1 MDDEYH
7 NILSEEFPS
16 PIREHDPL
24 PPVENE
30 QIPETPLL
38 HVEQAVEQA
47 PAEQTHFA
55 SPSLTQQVEA
65 ETPIDPALRDEH
77 VEAEQET
84 LHDNVAERVIPEK
97 RAAASPAEEI
107 GDRRRVNE
115 RHTFLSE
122 DQKKARQKVQ
132 NRKAAEKSRQKK
144 REELYV
150 WRYGCTDGLERR

>member
-24 PPVENE
+24 PTVQDDQNV
-30 QIPETPLL
+30 ETPLL
-38 HVEQAVEQA
+38 HVEQAVEQIQQQH
-47 PAEQTHFA
+47 PFP
-55 SPSLTQQVEA
+55 SPSLTQQIED
-65 ETPIDPALRDEH
+65 ETPIDPSLRDEVEVEQH
-77 VEAEQET
+77 VQHGGSEQG
-84 LHDNVAERVIPEK
+84 IPEK
-97 RAAASPAEEI
+97 RAAASPSEEI

-144 REELYV
+144 REELWV
-150 WRYGCTDGLERR
+150 QCRLI